1 MGSKENTLKICHI
14 ISGLNTGGAEMML
27 YKLLSTKR
35 LKHFDHVVVSLKDE
49 GTMAEDIKELGVPI
63 FCLGMSPRR
72 PTPIG
77 GWRLIKLIKNLKP
90 DIIQGWMY
98 EGNFAALLAW
108 IMVSRKSKLLWSIRA
123 SLYELDKMG
132 WLSRLLISLES
143 KLSPIPTSILY
154 NSKISLKQHE
164 KIGFSSKRSLH
175 LPNGFDCE
183 RFKPDDEARRK
194 LPSSLKLDFNT
205 FLIGRIARYHPMK
218 DYANFILAAKETIC
232 KFPNVHFVL
241 SGRGVVP
248 SNIGLVTMIEDT
260 GFTEKFHILGDRRD
274 IHEITASLDVHV
286 SSSSW
291 GEAFPNV
298 VGEAMSCCVL
308 NVVTDIGDSR
318 EIVGET
324 GIVVPPKDH
333 EALAKGLE
341 TYIKMNSTE
350 RFIIGKAARDRIVS
364 RFSLTSIAK
373 QYEAL
378 YKQLLNEKN

>member
-1 MGSKENTLKICHI
+1 MGSKENILKICHI

-27 YKLLSTKR
+27 YKLLSTKS

-49 GTMAEDIKELGVPI
+49 GTMAKHIKELGVPV
-63 FCLGMSPRR
+63 FCLGMSPRK

-77 GWRLIKLIKNLKP
+77 GWRLIKLIRNLKP

-98 EGNFAALLAW
+98 EGNFAAFLVW
-108 IMVSRKSKLLWSIRA
+108 IMVSRKRKLLWSIRF
-123 SLYELDKMG
+123 SLHELEKVD
-132 WLSRLLISLES
+132 WLTRLLIRLES
-143 KLSPIPTSILY
+143 KLSSIPTRILF

-175 LPNGFDCE
+175 LPNGFDCD
-183 RFKPDDEARRK
+183 RFKPDDETRRK
-194 LPSSLKLDFNT
+194 LRSSLKLDSNT

-218 DYANFILAAKETIC
+218 DYPNLILAAKKIIS
-232 KFPNVHFVL
+232 KFPSVHFVL

-248 SNIGLVTMIEDT
+248 SNTSLLTMIKNT
-260 GFTEKFHILGDRRD
+260 GFTEKFHLLSDRGDIPEIMAGLD
-274 IHEITASLDVHV
+274 IHV
-286 SSSSW
+286 SSSCS
-291 GEAFPNV
+291 ESFPNV
-298 VGEAMSCCVL
+298 VGEAMCCSVPS
-308 NVVTDIGDSR
+308 VVTDVGDCR

-333 EALAKGLE
+333 EALANGLE

-350 RFIIGKAARDRIVS
+350 RSMIGKAARDRIAS
-364 RFSLTSIAK
+364 RFSLTSISK

-378 YKQLLNEKN
+378 YRDLSRRKK